1 MQLRERRL
9 RELVAALR
17 EEVRKLRTQPLTKPR
32 DRRNDRKPTLM
43 RRLSLRGWRTIAYKR
58 NLGHASE

>member
-17 EEVRKLRTQPLTKPR
+17 EEVRQLRTRPLTKPR

-43 RRLSLRGWRTIAYKR
+43 RRLSLRGLYTIAYKR